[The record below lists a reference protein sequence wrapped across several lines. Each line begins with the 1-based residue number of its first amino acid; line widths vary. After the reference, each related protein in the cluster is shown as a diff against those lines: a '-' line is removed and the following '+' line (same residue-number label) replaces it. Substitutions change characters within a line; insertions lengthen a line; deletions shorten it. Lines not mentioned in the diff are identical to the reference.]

1 MLIDTKKSP
10 YAKVHSLPL
19 ENVHLKEGFWL
30 DRFNDC
36 ADITI
41 PHVLSVFDDKD
52 SFFHQVENFRIAA
65 GLSEGEFRG
74 TPFGDGDFYKLMEGM
89 MYAYAA
95 RKDTGLGKKLE
106 EFVDLIGKVQQE
118 DGYIS
123 TKQIIGERQSNG
135 VHRHGDIND
144 FEEYNFGH
152 LFTCACTYKRTTGK
166 DDLVQIARKAAVY
179 LYNMYDQ
186 ALKTGQARTA
196 VCPSQYMGLIELYR
210 LTGDSLYL
218 DACRMGIEARD
229 LVKDGTDDNQDRIPL
244 REQHTIVGH
253 AVRSTYLYAGVA
265 DLYLESGDATLL
277 PVIQDCWENLYNK
290 KLYVNGGCGALYT
303 GTSPFGLFFEAQ
315 RVHQAF
321 GYEYQLPNVTAY
333 NETCGT
339 LGHIFWTHRM
349 FAIDPQARYFDVI
362 ERSTYNLA
370 LAAVSLDGN
379 KYFYENM
386 LRRTRK
392 VDYPLIW
399 PLERSSFFKCFC
411 CPTNLSR
418 CIMQVSEYSYMVSDD
433 SVYVGMYGGC
443 DAKFDLNNGA
453 RFTLS
458 QTTAYP
464 YEGAIRFD
472 ITQRENSV
480 PFTLKIRV
488 PSWASRGC
496 IRWGENVKTLS
507 RADVNSYIDVF
518 LGPGLDAVYVDFD
531 MTPRLSVAHPMV
543 EEAVNQVCV
552 ERGPLVYCVESA
564 DVQVESIDQLLLP
577 SDATFTEEIIDI
589 LGKKIVSLKTEA
601 LVLDKDGDD
610 PNALY
615 QPLSLRGV
623 YATPIRLIPYY
634 AWDNRGFGE
643 MRVWIPVFYRFTS

>member
-10 YAKVHSLPL
+10 YAKVYSVPL
-19 ENVHLKEGFWL
+19 ENIRLKEGFWQ
-30 DRFNDC
+30 DRFDDC

-41 PHVLSVFDDKD
+41 PHVLSIFDDKD

-74 TPFGDGDFYKLMEGM
+74 TPFGDGDFYKLIEGM
-89 MYAYAA
+89 MYAYAV
-95 RKDTGLGKKLE
+95 RKDPALDAKLD
-106 EFVDLIGKVQQE
+106 EFIDLIAKVQQA

-152 LFTCACTYKRTTGK
+152 LFTCACTHKRTTGK
-166 DDLVQIARKAAVY
+166 DSLVEVSRRAAGY
-179 LYNMYDQ
+179 LYNMYDE
-186 ALKTGQARTA
+186 ALKTGQAKTA

-210 LTGDSLYL
+210 LTGDEFYL
-218 DACRMGIEARD
+218 KTCEMGIAVRD
-229 LVKDGTDDNQDRIPL
+229 LVKNGMDDNQDRIPL
-244 REQHTIVGH
+244 REQRTIVGH

-265 DLYLESGDATLL
+265 DLYLENGDESLL
-277 PVIQDCWENLYNK
+277 PVINSCWENLYDK
-290 KLYVNGGCGALYT
+290 KLYINGGCGALYT

-349 FAIDPQARYFDVI
+349 CAIDPQARYFDVI

-370 LAAVSLDGN
+370 LAAISLDGN

-386 LRRTRK
+386 LRRTKK

-399 PLERSSFFKCFC
+399 PLERSSFFRCFC
-411 CPTNLSR
+411 CPTNLAR
-418 CIMQVSEYSYMVSDD
+418 CIMEVGEYGYMVSAD
-433 SVYVGMYGGC
+433 SVYLGMYGGS
-443 DAKFDLNNGA
+443 DVKFDLENGA
-453 RFTLS
+453 SFTLS
-458 QTTAYP
+458 QTTDYP
-464 YEGAIRFD
+464 FSGAIRFD
-472 ITQRENSV
+472 IVDRKNDQ
-480 PFTLKIRV
+480 PFTLKVRV
-488 PSWASRGC
+488 PSWAVRGS
-496 IRWGENVKTLS
+496 IRWGDCVRTL
-507 RADVNSYIDVF
+507 ADADANSFIDVPIQ
-518 LGPGLDAVYVDFD
+518 PGIDSVLVDFD
-531 MTPRLSVAHPMV
+531 MTPRYTVAHPMV

-552 ERGPLVYCVESA
+552 ERGPLVYCIETPDA
-564 DVQVESIDQLLLP
+564 DVPSIDQLFLL
-577 SDATFTEEIIDI
+577 SNATFTEEPIEI
-589 LGKKIVSLKTEA
+589 LGKKLVALRTEA
-601 LVLDKDGDD
+601 AVLDKEKDD
-610 PNALY
+610 ADALY
-615 QPLSLRGV
+615 QTLRVKGMRKLPV
-623 YATPIRLIPYY
+623 RMIPYY

-643 MRVWIPVFYRFTS
+643 MRIWMPVMYQF